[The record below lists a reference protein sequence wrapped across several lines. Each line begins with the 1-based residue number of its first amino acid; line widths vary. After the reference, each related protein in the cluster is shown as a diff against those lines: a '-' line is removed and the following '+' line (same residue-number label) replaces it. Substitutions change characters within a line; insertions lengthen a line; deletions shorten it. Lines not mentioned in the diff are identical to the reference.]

1 MASNGIENFGTFED
15 WFLATMDR
23 DSAETLRDYGAG
35 AGVCGL
41 TNDSDI
47 WALYDRFGSEI
58 EDLALG
64 AWGAELWEVARDRRV
79 ESVGELITLIVHA
92 AAESLAH
99 SLADEFEGDEEEE
112 EEEEE
117 EDEACL

>member
-1 MASNGIENFGTFED
+1 MASNDIENFGTFED

-23 DSAETLRDYGAG
+23 DSAETLRDYGAE

-41 TNDSDI
+41 TNYSDI

-58 EDLALG
+58 EGLALE
-64 AWGAELWEVARDRRV
+64 AWGAELWEVARDRSV
-79 ESVGELITLIVHA
+79 ESIDELITLVVHA

-99 SLADEFEGDEEEE
+99 SLANEFEDDEEEDE
-112 EEEEE
+112 LE